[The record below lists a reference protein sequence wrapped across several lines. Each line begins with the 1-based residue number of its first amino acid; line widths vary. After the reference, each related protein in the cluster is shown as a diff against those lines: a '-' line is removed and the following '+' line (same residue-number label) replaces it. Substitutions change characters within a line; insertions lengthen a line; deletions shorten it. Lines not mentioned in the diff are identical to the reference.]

1 MKVIHSNNRYFYFIS
16 TFFLLLLTFYVLG
29 CSSIFSYTCGRDDTV
44 SQILLP
50 VQLYLTSLFLVG
62 ILTEHYHIIP
72 LFITVILLLLV
83 AYLLQN
89 LYKKNGLL
97 TTVLF
102 YILISTFMYPAVILA
117 ERAFFSSKVIYENS
131 NK

>member
-1 MKVIHSNNRYFYFIS
+1 MKVIHSNNRCFYFIS
-16 TFFLLLLTFYVLG
+16 TFFLLLLTFYILG

-44 SQILLP
+44 SQIILP

-62 ILTEHYHIIP
+62 IITEHYHIIP

-89 LYKKNGLL
+89 LYKKNGFELEG
-97 TTVLF
+97 VLRKNIKHNDKLMDD
-102 YILISTFMYPAVILA
+102 YVMSIV
-117 ERAFFSSKVIYENS
+117 K
-131 NK
+131 